1 MPQPTSTPSIDVLY
15 VGDDASAATA
25 EGVARAADRL
35 SVRRVASVDDALI
48 AIETD
53 RPVDCAVIDTRFSAG
68 SLAALAALRDADA
81 TLPVLLHLGPEHD
94 VAVGDALDA
103 GATDCVRHVP
113 GAGYDLLAHRL
124 RDAVANRRT
133 ERRLRTRRSQYRQL
147 FDDAPVMFAVF
158 RSVDDEPVI
167 EDCNDRFLDC
177 LGYDR
182 DALIDRSVWDLYAD
196 ESMDRAV
203 DGFDSG
209 RQGTFGQQERT
220 LVTADGERV
229 ETIFR
234 ASPRVDRY
242 GDVIGTV
249 GLYLDITERKRR
261 ERTLE
266 RLHDATRNLLCA
278 ESRAAVAEVVTD
290 AVGDVLGYP
299 RNLVRLVDDG
309 MLRPIAITDAAER
322 MLGER
327 PVYAVGEGTAGR
339 AFAERE
345 TLIYDDVRT
354 VDDDYDRRGARASMF
369 VPIGD
374 HGVLSVGDTEVGTFD
389 RSDRRLAEIF
399 AANAATALTLL
410 DRTRNLERQNDRL
423 EEFAS
428 VVSHDLRTP
437 LAVVDGSL
445 ELACTRYDDENL
457 DRAARSLG
465 RAFDLIEDL
474 LTLAQR
480 DDVPDRRPVDLPG
493 VAEACWRTADTAD
506 ATLVVDGEP
515 TVRADEPR
523 LRRLLENLFRNSV
536 EHGSTAPRSDT
547 RGDSVEHGST
557 DNRTESGDSV
567 EHGSTAPRSDTRG
580 DSVEHS
586 STDNR
591 TESGDSAE
599 YGSTNDLTV
608 TLGPLPDGFY
618 VEDDGPGLPDDDV
631 FEAGYTTDSD
641 GTGLGLAIV
650 ERIAEEHGWSVDAID
665 ADGGGAR
672 FEFRG

>member
-1 MPQPTSTPSIDVLY
+1 MSQPTSTPSIDVLY
-15 VGDDASAATA
+15 VGDAASAATA
-25 EGVARAADRL
+25 EGLVRADDRF
-35 SVRRVASVDDALI
+35 SVRRVTSTDDAL
-48 AIETD
+48 AALDAD
-53 RPVDCAVIDTRFSAG
+53 RPVDCVVIDTRCSTHP
-68 SLAALAALRDADA
+68 LAVLDAVGDGGADA
-81 TLPVLLHLGPEHD
+81 ARPVLLSLDPEHD
-94 VAVGDALDA
+94 VAVDDALDA

-113 GAGYDLLAHRL
+113 GAGYDLLVHRI
-124 RDAVANRRT
+124 RDAVASHRT
-133 ERRLRTRRSQYRQL
+133 ECRLRTQRSQYRQL

-158 RSVDDEPVI
+158 RSVGDEPVI
-167 EDCNDRFLDC
+167 EDCNDRFLDR

-182 DALIDRSVWDLYAD
+182 DALVDRSVWDLYAE

-220 LVTADGERV
+220 LVAADGERV

-266 RLHDATRNLLCA
+266 RLHDVTRNLLYA

-290 AVGDVLGYP
+290 AVRDVLGYP

-309 MLRPIAITDAAER
+309 KLRPIAITDAAER
-322 MLGER
+322 LLGER

-339 AFAERE
+339 AFAEGE
-345 TLIYDDVRT
+345 TLLYDDVRT
-354 VDDDYDRRGARASMF
+354 VDDDYDRHGARASMF

-389 RSDRRLAEIF
+389 RSDRHLAEIF

-410 DRTRNLERQNDRL
+410 DRSRNLERQNDRL

-445 ELACTRYDDENL
+445 ELACARYDDDDL
-457 DRAARSLG
+457 DRAAQSLD

-474 LTLAQR
+474 LSLAQR
-480 DDVPDRRPVDLPG
+480 DDAADRRSVDLSV

-536 EHGSTAPRSDT
+536 EHGST
-547 RGDSVEHGST
+547 
-557 DNRTESGDSV
+557 
-567 EHGSTAPRSDTRG
+567 
-580 DSVEHS
+580 
-586 STDNR
+586 
-591 TESGDSAE
+591 
-599 YGSTNDLTV
+599 NDLTV
-608 TLGPLPDGFY
+608 TLGSLPDGFY
-618 VEDDGPGLPDDDV
+618 VADDGPGLPDDDV
-631 FEAGYTTDSD
+631 FAAGYTTGDE

-650 ERIAEEHGWSVDAID
+650 ERIAAEHGWSVDAVD
-665 ADGGGAR
+665 AEDGGAR

>member
-1 MPQPTSTPSIDVLY
+1 MPHPTSTPSIDVLY
-15 VGDDASAATA
+15 VGDDASTATT
-25 EGVARAADRL
+25 EGIAHADDRL
-35 SVRRVASVDDALI
+35 SVRRVASVDDAL
-48 AIETD
+48 AALDAD

-68 SLAALAALRDADA
+68 PLATLAALDDADA
-81 TLPVLLHLGPEHD
+81 SLPVLFYFDSAHD
-94 VAVGDALDA
+94 VTVGDAFDA
-103 GATDCVRHVP
+103 GATDCVRYAP
-113 GAGYDLLAHRL
+113 GGGHGLLAHRI
-124 RDAVANRRT
+124 RDAVASHRT
-133 ERRLRTRRSQYRQL
+133 ERRLRTQRSQYRQL

-167 EDCNDRFLDC
+167 EDCNDRFCDR

-182 DALIDRSVWDLYAD
+182 DALVDRSVWNLYAD
-196 ESMDRAV
+196 ESMERAV

-209 RQGTFGQQERT
+209 RRGTFGQQERT
-220 LVTADGERV
+220 LVAADGERV

-266 RLHDATRNLLCA
+266 RLHDVTRNLLYA
-278 ESRAAVAEVVTD
+278 ESRAAVAEAVTD

-309 MLRPIAITDAAER
+309 ELRSVAITDAAER
-322 MLGER
+322 MLGDR

-339 AFAERE
+339 AFARGE
-345 TLIYDDVRT
+345 TLVYDDVRT
-354 VDDDYDRRGARASMF
+354 VDDDYDRHGARASMF

-374 HGVLSVGDTEVGTFD
+374 HGVLSIGDTEVGTFD
-389 RSDRRLAEIF
+389 RSDRHLAEVF

-437 LAVVDGSL
+437 LTVVDGSL
-445 ELACTRYDDENL
+445 ELARARYDDDDL
-457 DRAARSLG
+457 DRAARSLD

-474 LTLAQR
+474 LTLARR
-480 DDVPDRRPVDLPG
+480 DDAPDRRPIELSAL
-493 VAEACWRTADTAD
+493 AEACWRTADTAD

-515 TVRADEPR
+515 TVQADESR

-536 EHGSTAPRSDT
+536 EHGSTS
-547 RGDSVEHGST
+547 
-557 DNRTESGDSV
+557 
-567 EHGSTAPRSDTRG
+567 
-580 DSVEHS
+580 
-586 STDNR
+586 
-591 TESGDSAE
+591 
-599 YGSTNDLTV
+599 DLTV
-608 TLGPLPDGFY
+608 ALGSLPDGFY
-618 VEDDGPGLPDDDV
+618 VEDDGSGLPDDDV
-631 FEAGYTTDSD
+631 FEAGYTTGDD

-650 ERIAEEHGWSVDAID
+650 ERIAEEHGWSVDAVD

>member
-1 MPQPTSTPSIDVLY
+1 MPQPTSTPSTDVLY
-15 VGDDASAATA
+15 VGDAASAATA
-25 EGVARAADRL
+25 EGIVRADDRL
-35 SVRRVASVDDALI
+35 SVRRVASADDARAALD
-48 AIETD
+48 AD
-53 RPVDCAVIDTRFSAG
+53 RPVDCVVIDTRCSTHP
-68 SLAALAALRDADA
+68 LAVLDAVGDADA
-81 TLPVLLHLGPEHD
+81 ARPVLLFLAPEHD

-113 GAGYDLLAHRL
+113 SAGYDLLVHRI
-124 RDAVANRRT
+124 RDAVASHRT
-133 ERRLRTRRSQYRQL
+133 ERRLRTQRSQYRQL

-167 EDCNDRFLDC
+167 EDCNDRFLDR

-182 DALIDRSVWDLYAD
+182 DALVDRSVWDLYAE

-220 LVTADGERV
+220 LVAADGERV

-266 RLHDATRNLLCA
+266 RLHDVTRNLLYA

-290 AVGDVLGYP
+290 AVRDVLGYP

-309 MLRPIAITDAAER
+309 ELRPIAITDAAER
-322 MLGER
+322 LLGER

-339 AFAERE
+339 AFAEGK
-345 TLIYDDVRT
+345 TLLYDDVRT
-354 VDDDYDRRGARASMF
+354 VDDDYDRHGARASMF

-389 RSDRRLAEIF
+389 RSDRHLAEIF

-445 ELACTRYDDENL
+445 ELARARYDDDDL
-457 DRAARSLG
+457 DRAARSLD

-480 DDVPDRRPVDLPG
+480 DGASDRRPVDLSV

-536 EHGSTAPRSDT
+536 EHGSTGSRPGAD
-547 RGDSVEHGST
+547 DSVEHGST
-557 DNRTESGDSV
+557 SNRTGSGDSV
-567 EHGSTAPRSDTRG
+567 EHGSTSPRSQAPE
-580 DSVEHS
+580 DSVEH
-586 STDNR
+586 
-591 TESGDSAE
+591 
-599 YGSTNDLTV
+599 GSTSNLTV
-608 TLGPLPDGFY
+608 TLGSLPDGFY

-631 FEAGYTTDSD
+631 FAAGYTTGDE
-641 GTGLGLAIV
+641 GAGLGLAIV
-650 ERIAEEHGWSVDAID
+650 ERIAAEHGWSVDAAD
-665 ADGGGAR
+665 AEDGGAR